1 MPSKS
6 LSLTQ
11 QKPHLNTNRS
21 FVTSLVP
28 KFQLILIRHWKT
40 CHSSMWEFMSSCHD
54 FAPIKSKLW
63 LVKFNITQKIRK
75 YFLRILVLLA
85 QSICCILPFWRLL
98 NNGVFHRPLGIL
110 NLILFAC
117 EKWNKINLFF
127 VTDIAHSWDLT
138 NSNCFSEVI
147 PINYFFIIFVRRAH
161 LILYLPQVYPAQA
174 KTGNRTRTNY
184 GPLLHSSM
192 LTNLG
197 LRSRLLTR
205 SLNWNQS

>member
-21 FVTSLVP
+21 FVTSLVS

-110 NLILFAC
+110 NLILF
-117 EKWNKINLFF
+117 EIWRTPTVFQKLYQSTISL
-127 VTDIAHSWDLT
+127 
-138 NSNCFSEVI
+138 
-147 PINYFFIIFVRRAH
+147 
-161 LILYLPQVYPAQA
+161 LYLWEELTWFCTSRRYI
-174 KTGNRTRTNY
+174 
-184 GPLLHSSM
+184 LHKPRMGIEHGQTMAHYCTHPCWQLSVCDHGYW
-192 LTNLG
+192 LEAWIEINHKIK
-197 LRSRLLTR
+197 
-205 SLNWNQS
+205 